1 MTEQKVRWGILATG
15 GIAAA
20 FTADLVDLPD
30 AEVVAV
36 ASRRAEPAKAFA
48 ERFGIERAYGS
59 WAELAHDEDVDVVY
73 VATPH
78 VAHRAAA
85 GLCLSAGRNV
95 LCEKPFTLNLREAA
109 ELVALA
115 REHGRFL
122 MEAMWMY
129 CNPLVRRLKAL
140 VDDGA
145 IGEVRTVQADFGLA
159 GPFPPAHRLRDL
171 RLGGG
176 ALLDL
181 GVYPVSFA
189 QLLLG
194 EPADIAARAVLSPEG
209 VDLQTGALLSWEG
222 GALAQLHCSITGGT
236 ATVASVTGS
245 EGRIDVP
252 SGFFH
257 PDRFVLHRD
266 GREPEEFAADPADG
280 PRTSMRHEALEVM
293 RALRAGATESPLV
306 PLDGTLAVMRTLDAI
321 RERIGVRYPGETG
334 AEGETGAGGA
344 APAEGTAPAGDTAG
358 PADGSADGT
367 GPWQG
372 SGAAEVTP
380 A

>member
-1 MTEQKVRWGILATG
+1 MADERVRWGILATG

-36 ASRRAEPAKAFA
+36 ASRSTESAKAFA
-48 ERFGIERAYGS
+48 DRFGIGRAYGDWES
-59 WAELAHDEDVDVVY
+59 LARDEDVDVIY

-78 VAHRAAA
+78 AAHRAAA
-85 GLCLSAGRNV
+85 GLCLEAGRNV
-95 LCEKPFTLNLREAA
+95 LCEKAFTLNLREAE

-115 REHGRFL
+115 KAHGGFL

-159 GPFPPAHRLRDL
+159 GPFPPAHRLRDPGQ
-171 RLGGG
+171 GGG

-194 EPADIAARAVLSPEG
+194 EPTGITSRAVLSEEG
-209 VDLQTGALLSWEG
+209 VDLQTGALFTWDS
-222 GALAQLHCSITGGT
+222 GALASLHCSINGGT
-236 ATVASVTGS
+236 AVVASVTGS
-245 EGRIDVP
+245 KGRIDIP

-257 PDRFVLHRD
+257 PERFVLHRD
-266 GREPEEFAADPADG
+266 GRDPEEFTADPADG
-280 PRTSMRHEALEVM
+280 PRTSFRHEAREVM
-293 RALRAGATESPLV
+293 RALRAGEKESPLV
-306 PLDGTLAVMRTLDAI
+306 PLDGTLAIMRTLDTI
-321 RERIGVRYPGETG
+321 RAQIGVRYPGE
-334 AEGETGAGGA
+334 A
-344 APAEGTAPAGDTAG
+344 A
-358 PADGSADGT
+358 
-367 GPWQG
+367 
-372 SGAAEVTP
+372 
-380 A
+380 

>member
-1 MTEQKVRWGILATG
+1 MAEQSVRWGILATG

-20 FTADLVDLPD
+20 FTADLVDMPD

-36 ASRRAEPAKAFA
+36 ASRTQASADAFA
-48 ERFGIERAYGS
+48 ERFGIPRAYGD
-59 WAELAHDEDVDVVY
+59 WDALAQDGDIDVVY

-78 VAHRAAA
+78 SAHRAAA
-85 GLCLSAGRNV
+85 GLCLEAGHNV
-95 LCEKPFTLNLREAA
+95 LCEKAFTLNAREAE

-115 REHGRFL
+115 RARGSFL

-129 CNPLVRRLKAL
+129 CNPLIRRLKAL

-145 IGEVRTVQADFGLA
+145 VGEVRHVQADFGLA
-159 GPFPPAHRLRDL
+159 GPFPPSHRLRDPAQ
-171 RLGGG
+171 GGG

-194 EPADIAARAVLSPEG
+194 EPSDVTARAMLSAEG
-209 VDLQTGALLSWEG
+209 VDLQTGALLSWDSD
-222 GALAQLHCSITGGT
+222 ALASVHCSLVGGT
-236 ATVASVTGS
+236 ATSASVTGS
-245 EGRIDVP
+245 GGRIDVP
-252 SGFFH
+252 NGFFF

-266 GREPEEFAADPADG
+266 GRDPEEFTADPADG
-280 PRTSMRHEALEVM
+280 PRGSLRHEAAEVM
-293 RALRAGATESPLV
+293 RALRAGETESPLV

-321 RERIGVRYPGETG
+321 RDRIGVRYPGE
-334 AEGETGAGGA
+334 
-344 APAEGTAPAGDTAG
+344 APAKDSDQDSGEDLAPAL
-358 PADGSADGT
+358 
-367 GPWQG
+367 
-372 SGAAEVTP
+372 TP

>member
-1 MTEQKVRWGILATG
+1 MSEGRAVMAEQKVRWGILATG

-36 ASRRAEPAKAFA
+36 ASRRQESADAFA
-48 ERFGIERAYGS
+48 ERFGIPRAYGDWTS
-59 WAELAHDEDVDVVY
+59 LAEDGDIDVVY

-78 VAHRAAA
+78 SAHREAA
-85 GLCLSAGRNV
+85 GLCLEAGRHV
-95 LCEKPFTLNLREAA
+95 LCEKAFTLNAREAA

-115 REHGRFL
+115 KARGSFL

-145 IGEVRTVQADFGLA
+145 IGEVRHVQADFGLA
-159 GPFPPAHRLRDL
+159 GPFPPSHRLRDPAQ
-171 RLGGG
+171 GGG

-194 EPADIAARAVLSPEG
+194 EPSDVTARATLSAEG
-209 VDLQTGALLSWEG
+209 VDLQTGALLSWDG
-222 GALAQLHCSITGGT
+222 GALASLHCSIVGGT
-236 ATVASVTGS
+236 ATAASITGS
-245 EGRIDVP
+245 AGRIDVP
-252 SGFFH
+252 GGFFF
-257 PDRFVLHRD
+257 PERFVLHRD
-266 GREPEEFAADPADG
+266 GRDPQEFTADPADG
-280 PRTSMRHEALEVM
+280 PRNTLRHEAAEVM
-293 RALRAGATESPLV
+293 RALRAGETESPLV
-306 PLDGTLAVMRTLDAI
+306 PLEGTLTVMRTLDAI
-321 RERIGVRYPGETG
+321 RDRVGVRYPGEESTG
-334 AEGETGAGGA
+334 EE
-344 APAEGTAPAGDTAG
+344 TAG
-358 PADGSADGT
+358 EAP
-367 GPWQG
+367 
-372 SGAAEVTP
+372 ELTP

>member
-1 MTEQKVRWGILATG
+1 MAEQGVRWGILATG

-20 FTADLVDLPD
+20 FTADLIDIPD

-36 ASRRAEPAKAFA
+36 ASRTQASADAFA
-48 ERFGIERAYGS
+48 ERFGIPRAYGE
-59 WAELAHDEDVDVVY
+59 WNALAQDGDIDVVY

-78 VAHRAAA
+78 SAHRAAA
-85 GLCLSAGRNV
+85 GLCLEAGHNV
-95 LCEKPFTLNLREAA
+95 LCEKAFTLNAREAE

-115 REHGRFL
+115 KARGSFL

-145 IGEVRTVQADFGLA
+145 IGEVRHVQADFGLA
-159 GPFPPAHRLRDL
+159 GPFPPSHRLRDPAQ
-171 RLGGG
+171 GGG

-194 EPADIAARAVLSPEG
+194 EPSDVAARAMLSAEG
-209 VDLQTGALLSWEG
+209 VDLQTGALLSWDS
-222 GALAQLHCSITGGT
+222 GALASVHCSIVGGT
-236 ATVASVTGS
+236 ATSASVTGS
-245 EGRIDVP
+245 GGRIDVP
-252 SGFFH
+252 NGFFF

-266 GREPEEFAADPADG
+266 GRDPEEFSADPADG
-280 PRTSMRHEALEVM
+280 PRGSLRHEAAEVM
-293 RALRAGATESPLV
+293 RALRAGETESPLV
-306 PLDGTLAVMRTLDAI
+306 PLDGTLAVMRTLDAV
-321 RERIGVRYPGETG
+321 RDRIGVRYPGEVPEGDVT
-334 AEGETGAGGA
+334 GETA
-344 APAEGTAPAGDTAG
+344 AL
-358 PADGSADGT
+358 
-367 GPWQG
+367 
-372 SGAAEVTP
+372 TP